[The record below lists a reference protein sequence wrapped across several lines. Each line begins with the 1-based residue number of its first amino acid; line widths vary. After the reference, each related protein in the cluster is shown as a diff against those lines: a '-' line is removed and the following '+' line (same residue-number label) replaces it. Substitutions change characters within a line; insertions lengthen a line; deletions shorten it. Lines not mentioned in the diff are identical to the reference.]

1 MSTKLWNVDQIL
13 EFPPQF
19 GISTQIWNFNQIL
32 EFKKIWFFT
41 KIKLISAQI
50 SKSFEKL
57 FHFLNVASNFRKGG
71 SRECVILVWSGSGD
85 AAETFC
91 SQR

>member
-13 EFPPQF
+13 EFQPKF
-19 GISTQIWNFNQIL
+19 EIATKIWNFNQII
-32 EFKKIWFFT
+32 EVKKNQFT

>member
-13 EFPPQF
+13 EFQPKF
-19 GISTQIWNFNQIL
+19 GIATKIWNFNQII
-32 EFKKIWFFT
+32 EVKKNQFT

-71 SRECVILVWSGSGD
+71 SRERVILLWSGSGD